1 MISRA
6 SVYILKV
13 FDISAIF
20 EEESWLPPD
29 LTLGRS
35 LSSRPTKEAP
45 CTQENRP
52 PPNPIG

>member
-1 MISRA
+1 MISKA